1 MLQTGSLQANPR
13 DIFENTM
20 ALTSSAF
27 WFALGSIILT
37 NIVLSGDNAVV
48 IALAARNL
56 PKHQQKQAI
65 FWGSACAIVLRVVLT
80 VLAVKLLA
88 LPYLKTIGALLLLYI
103 GVKLLTEAE
112 NEASGDHRQRVGLWP
127 AIQTILVAD
136 FVMSLDNVVAV
147 AAAAEKGPPGTT
159 FLLLVLGLG
168 LSVPL
173 IVFGSTLLVGV
184 MARFPVIITLGAALL
199 GYLAGDML
207 VTDPIDAAWFERV
220 VPYADVVVGC
230 VGALLVVGVGWWLSR
245 RTLQGV

>member
-1 MLQTGSLQANPR
+1 MLQAGPPQANPK
-13 DIFENTM
+13 DIYENTM

-56 PKHQQKQAI
+56 PKRQQKQAI
-65 FWGSACAIVLRVVLT
+65 FWGSAGAIVLRVVLT

-88 LPYLKTIGALLLLYI
+88 LPYLKTIGALLLAYI

-112 NEASGDHRQRVGLWP
+112 DEAADRHQRAGLWP
-127 AIQTILVAD
+127 AIQTILIAD

-168 LSVPL
+168 FSVPL
-173 IVFGSTLLVGV
+173 IVFGSTLLVGI

-207 VTDPIDAAWFERV
+207 VTDPIDAAWFERA
-220 VPYADVVVGC
+220 VPHPDVVVGC
-230 VGALLVVGVGWWLSR
+230 AGALIVVCVGFWLSR
-245 RTLQGV
+245 RALRRA

>member
-1 MLQTGSLQANPR
+1 
-13 DIFENTM
+13 M

-65 FWGSACAIVLRVVLT
+65 FWGSAGAIVLRVVLT

-88 LPYLKTIGALLLLYI
+88 QPYLKTIGAVLLVYI

-112 NEASGDHRQRVGLWP
+112 DEAADRHQQAGLWP
-127 AIQTILVAD
+127 AIQTILIAD

-207 VTDPIDAAWFERV
+207 VTDPIGAAWFERA

-230 VGALLVVGVGWWLSR
+230 VGALLVVCVGWWLSR
-245 RTLQGV
+245 RALRQA